1 MTGSARRKRPRPVQ
15 PFDFLAGVIITMAV
29 VTAWRFFAPEETPN
43 LILLFDD
50 VSCRTFTVFH
60 DPSLDELPR
69 KSAVRIPPDTPQA
82 IRVPDGPVSFSFW
95 DLNGNG
101 AYKTALEVGTF
112 GSQGARIGYTVLAIG
127 AERPCGRDELQ
138 GEWMESATSL
148 FERNTIVQP
157 N

>member
-1 MTGSARRKRPRPVQ
+1 MRPSSVR
-15 PFDFLAGVIITMAV
+15 PFDFLAGVIVTMAV
-29 VTAWRFFAPEETPN
+29 VTAWRFFGPEESPH

-50 VSCRTFTVFH
+50 LTCRTFTVFH
-60 DPSLDELPR
+60 DPSLDELPQ
-69 KSAVRIPPDTPQA
+69 KSAVRIPSEAPQA
-82 IRVPDGPVSFSFW
+82 IRVPGGPVSFSFW

-127 AERPCGRDELQ
+127 AAQPCGRDELKD
-138 GEWMESATSL
+138 ELMESATSL